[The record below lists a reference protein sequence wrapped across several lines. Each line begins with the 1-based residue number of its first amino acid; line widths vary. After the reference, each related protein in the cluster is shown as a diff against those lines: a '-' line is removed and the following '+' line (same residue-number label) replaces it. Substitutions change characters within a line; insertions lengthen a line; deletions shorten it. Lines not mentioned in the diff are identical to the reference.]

1 MVAHFVLPITPGKE
15 EGRKEG
21 VPISFPATVQCLLP
35 GRSSA
40 LCWFLLLSRVL
51 RGRESFYLF
60 QADAMWL
67 LQATT
72 GELILGSELG
82 WGYSWIM
89 KPIIKDLVIF

>member
-1 MVAHFVLPITPGKE
+1 MAHFVLPITPGKE

-21 VPISFPATVQCLLP
+21 MPISFPATVQFLLP

-60 QADAMWL
+60 QAEAMWL

-82 WGYSWIM
+82 WGHYWIM
-89 KPIIKDLVIF
+89 KPTIKDLVIF